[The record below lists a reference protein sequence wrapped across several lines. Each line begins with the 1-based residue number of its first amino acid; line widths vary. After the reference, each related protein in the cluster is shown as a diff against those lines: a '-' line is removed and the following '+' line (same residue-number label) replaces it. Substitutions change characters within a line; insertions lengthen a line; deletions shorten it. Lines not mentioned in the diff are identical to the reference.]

1 MERRPLWLACAA
13 AGLALTAAACGG
25 GGGSSSP
32 TSPSGGGGGGSTSN
46 GPIAATVTITSA
58 GVSPKSVTIPVGSR
72 VNFVNNDSRSHD
84 VASDPHP
91 VHTDCPAI
99 NLVGLLTVGQS
110 RATADMSPARS
121 CGYHDH
127 DDPTN
132 PAWQGTIVI
141 Q

>member
-1 MERRPLWLACAA
+1 MTRGYHWLAGAA
-13 AGLALTAAACGG
+13 AGLALTVAACGG
-25 GGGSSSP
+25 GSGDSGSP
-32 TSPSGGGGGGSTSN
+32 TSPGGGGTTSN
-46 GPIAATVTITSA
+46 GPVAATITITSA

-72 VNFVNNDSRSHD
+72 VNFINNDSRSHD
-84 VASDPHP
+84 MASNPHP

-99 NLVGLLTVGQS
+99 NVVGLLSAGQS

-127 DDPTN
+127 DDPDN
-132 PAWQGTIVI
+132 QAWQGTIVI